1 MTDHSSSNF
10 IDRFEELG
18 LSRNEASVY
27 IALLKNH
34 PVTGYKL
41 AKDSGILR
49 PIVYEMLTRLV
60 ERGGVRIV
68 KSSPEQ
74 YSPISPDTF
83 LATLEKRFIDARSYL
98 VEKLSDTEREELE
111 NDDFWTI
118 YNKDAILKNIQET
131 ISKAHHQILFYCN
144 NDEYAFYFKDIFSK
158 KVASGVKVS
167 GYSYRV
173 LNLPSSNL
181 YTYNIDKS
189 IKNPLIPDDRILI
202 VVDNKYSIIADMD
215 AGKACQSSRP
225 AQVESIADFI
235 KMKITLLRIENVI
248 GFEKLSLY
256 LFEEDKFLLHQLQN
270 QDKKL
275 P

>member
-1 MTDHSSSNF
+1 MLDHSSSTF

-60 ERGGVRIV
+60 EKGGVRIV

-74 YSPISPDTF
+74 YSPVSPDTF

-98 VEKLSDTEREELE
+98 VDKLSDSNQEELE

-118 YNKDAILKNIQET
+118 YNKDAILKNIQA
-131 ISKAHHQILFYCN
+131 ILLKAHYQILFYCN
-144 NDEYAFYFKDIFSK
+144 NDEYAFHFKDIFSK
-158 KVASGVKVS
+158 KVASGIKVI
-167 GYSYRV
+167 GYSYRT
-173 LNLPSSNL
+173 LHLPSSDL
-181 YTYNIDKS
+181 YSHNIDVH
-189 IKNPLIPDDRILI
+189 IKNPMIPDERILI
-202 VVDNKYSIIADMD
+202 VVDSKYSLIADMD

-225 AQVESIADFI
+225 VQVESISDFI
-235 KMKITLLRIENVI
+235 KMKITLLRLENTI
-248 GFEKLSLY
+248 GKDKLFLH
-256 LFEEDKFLLHQLQN
+256 LFEEDKILLQKISN
-270 QDKKL
+270 
-275 P
+275 PEI